1 MDIYCPNFDHFLEL
15 KLENI
20 TEHQIGLLENTVQ
33 AKVLKYKS
41 KSVGY
46 MSLPEKMHVL
56 SIGFSAHV
64 VISVEDPENGVSP
77 KMFKDTVK
85 AETQKIKNSQLLDKM
100 MAEAVFIQTD
110 KQVMQSLV
118 YMSHVQTTDIYNLIK
133 INYPRERSQKEE
145 KFKVKHEAQEGL
157 ITRLIQYE
165 SLKRRVLEQFNL
177 NQPRFYGLLYFY
189 KGERL
194 CKDFYDKQFKYAYS
208 KSRADLSKGLAELY
222 RGGYLSKRGTTRG
235 LTYSITS
242 KGIDL
247 LIKVLNKLLYDV

>member
-20 TEHQIGLLENTVQ
+20 SENQIGLLEPLLQTKIRRYGSR
-33 AKVLKYKS
+33 AI
-41 KSVGY
+41 GY
-46 MSLPEKMHVL
+46 MNLTEKVHLL
-56 SIGFSAHV
+56 SIGFGSHV
-64 VISVEDPENGVSP
+64 IIAVEDPEKGIDSKV
-77 KMFKDTVK
+77 FKDVVK
-85 AETQKIKNSQLLDKM
+85 AETGKIKNSQLLEKLQTN
-100 MAEAVFIQTD
+100 AVFIQTD
-110 KQVMQSLV
+110 KQVMESLV
-118 YMSHVQTTDIYNLIK
+118 YMGHVQTTEIYNLIK
-133 INYPRERSQKEE
+133 LNDPREKSAKEL
-145 KFKVKHEAQEGL
+145 KFKPKQEVQEKL
-157 ITRLIQYE
+157 VTKLIQYE

-177 NQPRFYGLLYFY
+177 NQPKFYGLLYFY

-194 CKDFYDKQFKYAYS
+194 CKDFYDRQFQHAYS

-222 RGGYLSKRGTTRG
+222 RTGHLSKRGTTRG